1 MKRLTEG
8 LKTIETTMA
17 NSKTQDICF
26 NMVEQASYDIDYLT
40 EHPDKGNAHLVDDVL
55 QHAMKFARKYL
66 IEEDITRAIQDG
78 HDRYTNQ
85 QDKTVRV
92 IKGETIGIK

>member
-1 MKRLTEG
+1 
-8 LKTIETTMA
+8 MA

-40 EHPDKGNAHLVDDVL
+40 EHPDQGNAQLVDDVL
-55 QHAMKFARKYL
+55 QHAMKFARRY
-66 IEEDITRAIQDG
+66 ITEEDINRAIQAG
-78 HDRYTNQ
+78 HDRYSNQ

-92 IKGETIGIK
+92 IKGETIGAK